1 MKVFTMHK
9 LKKGVTMEDYKK
21 WSREVDQKIT
31 LAQPGIRKF
40 EVYEISGSEEG
51 TPPFDIVEVIEAES
65 WEALKKIENSE
76 KMKKFLEEEWMK
88 KWVDKDSLVNIY
100 GRKI

>member
-9 LKKGVTMEDYKK
+9 LKKGVIMEDYKK

-31 LAQPGIRKF
+31 LAQASIRKF
-40 EVYEISGSEEG
+40 EVYEIKGSEEE
-51 TPPFDIVEVIEAES
+51 TSPFDIVEVIEVES
-65 WEALKKIENSE
+65 WETLKKIENSE
-76 KMKKFLEEEWMK
+76 KMKRFLAEEWMK
-88 KWVDKDSLVNIY
+88 KWVDKNSLVNIY

>member
-1 MKVFTMHK
+1 MKVFTMHR
-9 LKKGVTMEDYKK
+9 LKKGVSMEDYKK

-31 LAQPGIRKF
+31 LAQSGIRKF
-40 EVYEISGSEEG
+40 EVYEIEGSEEG
-51 TPPFDIVEVIEAES
+51 IPPFDIVEVIEVES
-65 WEALKKIENSE
+65 REALKKIENSE
-76 KMKKFLEEEWMK
+76 KMKKFLAEEWMK